1 MFFPFYI
8 LNQLKLGSNN
18 FFLSELFPEY
28 PSIFFPNILVGAQK
42 CLRYR
47 FFYANCLFKD
57 GTVLFYWWDPSI
69 YWLDCSLYWWDH
81 SFIDRTIV
89 ILMGPFFLLT
99 GLLFILTSILF
110 EGLFLT
116 DGTRQFCVSEEK
128 VPIGKNKCTVS

>member
-47 FFYANCLFKD
+47 FLFLKMGLSFFTD
-57 GTVLFYWWDPSI
+57 GTFLFTD
-69 YWLDCSLYWWDH
+69 
-81 SFIDRTIV
+81 DRTV
-89 ILMGPFFLLT
+89 LYTDGTIL
-99 GLLFILTSILF
+99 
-110 EGLFLT
+110 LT
-116 DGTRQFCVSEEK
+116 DGTVIYSDK
-128 VPIGKNKCTVS
+128 YTL